1 MILQSLQKRSISS
14 KRPRLHTFSDKAL
27 EKRVFTHKSAGI
39 QQNSLSAFFASSVL
53 VEERQHNE
61 HLQFLGD
68 SVLKGLTAHLID
80 NLFPDM
86 DEETMA
92 LLMTTLGNNGFYA
105 QLSHILGLDKHLI
118 NAESTF
124 SSPLDSEGALSGLF
138 KAYVGGIYKELGMER
153 YTELYSWFC
162 PLMEPY
168 ALDFYSEMEDTG
180 TSQQQLQTLGGS
192 TKLQTHLEEED
203 ILTGDASKFT
213 MKLHEYVARYRLAQP
228 EFKFVKS
235 GPDHASEWVCILKL
249 GGRPIMGPSVTSK
262 SDAKHLAC
270 RRAMAIVTQQA
281 RE

>member
-1 MILQSLQKRSISS
+1 
-14 KRPRLHTFSDKAL
+14 
-27 EKRVFTHKSAGI
+27 
-39 QQNSLSAFFASSVL
+39 
-53 VEERQHNE
+53 
-61 HLQFLGD
+61 
-68 SVLKGLTAHLID
+68 
-80 NLFPDM
+80 
-86 DEETMA
+86 
-92 LLMTTLGNNGFYA
+92 MTTLGNNSFYA

-118 NAESTF
+118 SAESTF

-168 ALDFYSEMEDTG
+168 ALDFYSEMEGENSPIPSSSRAKLTLVDKG

-213 MKLHEYVARYRLAQP
+213 MKLHEYVARYRLTQP

-270 RRAMAIVTQQA
+270 RRAMAVVTQQA